1 MNVYSALK
9 VLFKQNIS
17 CSAEKIFLKDAIGR
31 TLSKPLTISKSIPEF
46 NTSSMD
52 GFAVRKSSLGKIN
65 RFKILGETPAGGR
78 SNYIIKPSECV
89 RVYTGSRIPKNADF
103 VVIDTPTDYD
113 PDENYFDV
121 SSVEQVIDEVL
132 KNNASA
138 FIIIKSTV
146 PVGFTSSA
154 QKKFSSQKIIFSPEF
169 LREGKALHDNLYPS
183 RIIIGGECD
192 DAQLFAKLLSDAAI
206 KTKTRRQ

>member
-1 MNVYSALK
+1 MSKRLNITVVGTGYVGMAMSVLLAQHNNVIALDIDESR
-9 VLFKQNIS
+9 VS
-17 CSAEKIFLKDAIGR
+17 
-31 TLSKPLTISKSIPEF
+31 
-46 NTSSMD
+46 
-52 GFAVRKSSLGKIN
+52 KIN
-65 RFKILGETPAGGR
+65 SFQSTVTDNEIQEYLSTKDLSLTATLDKKEA
-78 SNYIIKPSECV
+78 Y
-89 RVYTGSRIPKNADF
+89 KNADF
-103 VVIDTPTDYD
+103 VVIATPTDYD
-113 PDENYFDV
+113 PDDNYFDV

-183 RIIIGGECD
+183 RIIIGGECE

-206 KTKTRRQ
+206 KTKIETLFMPSTEAEAVKLF